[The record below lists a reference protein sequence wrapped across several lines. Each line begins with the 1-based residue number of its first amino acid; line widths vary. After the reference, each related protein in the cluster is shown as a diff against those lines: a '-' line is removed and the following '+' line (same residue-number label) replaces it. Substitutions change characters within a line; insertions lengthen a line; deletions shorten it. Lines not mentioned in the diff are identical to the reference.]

1 MVFRRHGRPTFY
13 LKLPTRTGWVQR
25 STDTSDRA
33 TARAMA
39 RMLVELG
46 RHGSRAWDLLDAVL
60 ENRLTLGALFD
71 TWKMDDLEG
80 LRSRMRDVDLT
91 SHIPAWLAWLA
102 DRIRSDTAQHY
113 EAHLRTLMP
122 EGTPFWRSQLTGP
135 AVARWLATRTSLTQ
149 KRRASPI
156 APHRKPDPAP
166 RSVSGSTKRK
176 YLAAV
181 QSFTRYLVEI
191 GELATNPIRDVSPPP
206 AAGPRCVFLELPD
219 VLRLIEGSAPPYR
232 AIFAL
237 AYGAG
242 LEVSAI
248 LSLVD
253 ADIDSQTRQVRARGT
268 KAWTRDRLARVADW
282 AWPALQEHL
291 ASVLPGERVFRGLD
305 RWDVGD
311 VHRERLRALGLTG
324 YRLHDARHH
333 WAVRMARAGAPF
345 ELIARQLGHR
355 DVAMVAKVYGRFKPD
370 TEERDRWERIASDRD
385 AEKWPA
391 QGAKG
396 APKPAGDLEKQH
408 EETPTSVDA
417 REGYDSSRGGTRTRD
432 PGIMS
437 SDDSPENIEL
447 PSDGAP

>member
-33 TARAMA
+33 VARAMA

-46 RHGSRAWDLLDAVL
+46 PHGARAWDLLDAVY
-60 ENRLTLGALFD
+60 ERRLTLGRLFD
-71 TWKMDDLEG
+71 AWQMDDLAG
-80 LRSRMRDVDLT
+80 LRERMRDVDLT
-91 SHIPAWLAWLA
+91 SHVPGWLAWLT
-102 DRIRSDTAQHY
+102 DRIRPDTAQHY

-122 EGTPFWRSQLTGP
+122 EGTPFWRSQLTAP
-135 AVARWLATRTSLTQ
+135 AVARWLATRTALAQ
-149 KRRASPI
+149 KRRPSSQVS
-156 APHRKPDPAP
+156 RRRDFSRRREDPTP
-166 RSVSGSTKRK
+166 RSVSGATKRK

-181 QSFTRYLVEI
+181 QSFSRYLVAI
-191 GELATNPIRDVSPPP
+191 GELASNPLRDVSPPP
-206 AAGPRCVFLELPD
+206 AAGPRCLFLELPD
-219 VLRLIEGSAPPYR
+219 VLRLVEGTAPPYR
-232 AIFAL
+232 AVFAL

-253 ADIDSQTRQVRARGT
+253 ADIDSQARQFRAKGT

-291 ASVLPGERVFRGLD
+291 ATVLPGERVFRGLD
-305 RWDVGD
+305 RWQAGD
-311 VHRERLRALGLTG
+311 VHRERLRALGLEG
-324 YRLHDARHH
+324 FRLHDARHH

-370 TEERDRWERIASDRD
+370 TEERDRWEHIASDRD
-385 AEKWPA
+385 AEKWGGKGA
-391 QGAKG
+391 ARGAK
-396 APKPAGDLEKQH
+396 AEAESEKQD
-408 EETPTSVDA
+408 EESPATLLESEASGD
-417 REGYDSSRGGTRTRD
+417 SRGGTRTRD

-437 SDDSPENIEL
+437 AVL
-447 PSDGAP
+447 